1 MTIQVS
7 GTRQEL
13 SEVRNVKRKIAKEMD
28 TECIYNI
35 QITHPLLLGKS
46 FAVFV
51 QYSEVLVYHRI
62 FYVHTNNGK
71 HFYS

>member
-1 MTIQVS
+1 
-7 GTRQEL
+7 
-13 SEVRNVKRKIAKEMD
+13 MD
-28 TECIYNI
+28 TECIYSI